1 LVFFKGIDVAMEMR
15 STFSHSW
22 SLDLLSEF
30 VSLCK
35 VAIQYQ
41 FRKNYTMLTL
51 DCSDD
56 KNGENLQLWKINNW
70 KYLVEL

>member
-1 LVFFKGIDVAMEMR
+1 
-15 STFSHSW
+15 
-22 SLDLLSEF
+22 
-30 VSLCK
+30 
-35 VAIQYQ
+35 
-41 FRKNYTMLTL
+41 MLTL